1 MKGLKT
7 ILAAGLS
14 SAGLVAGMAGFASA
28 APGSIDTTGPDSS
41 NHVTSSTHVRTTVRN
56 NNRVHAYSSN
66 SQQANSGSATATHN
80 TTAGD
85 ASSGDAS
92 NHNALDAS
100 LSVDNSQSTANATN
114 AAAMPANVDQSG
126 SISDT
131 GPDSHNEVRSTNDVS
146 TSIEN
151 NNDVSVSTTN
161 EQTARSGSATVSDNT
176 TGGSATTGDA
186 SNTSSTTIRFDV
198 SN

>member
-1 MKGLKT
+1 MKRLKT
-7 ILAAGLS
+7 MLAAGLS

-56 NNRVHAYSSN
+56 NNRVHVDSWN
-66 SQQANSGSATATHN
+66 HQQANSGTATVTHN
-80 TTAGD
+80 TEAGD
-85 ASSGDAS
+85 ASSGNAA
-92 NHNALDAS
+92 NHNSLDAS

-131 GPDSHNEVRSTNDVS
+131 GPDSRNEVRSTNDVS
-146 TSIEN
+146 TNIDN
-151 NNDVSVSTTN
+151 HNDVSVYTTN
-161 EQTARSGSATVSDNT
+161 NQTARSGNATVSDNT
-176 TGGSATTGDA
+176 NGGSATTGDA
-186 SNTSSTTIRFDV
+186 SNTNSTTIRFDV